1 METTIQFVNTE
12 KNKIA
17 ENLVLEKLDQLY
29 KHFDWIIRA
38 KVFFK
43 EEKDTNGKGKLCD
56 VTISCPGPPI
66 FASSNEETLEAA
78 VAETIKDLTV
88 QLNKRKSERQL
99 H

>member
-43 EEKDTNGKGKLCD
+43 EEKDTKGKGKLCD
-56 VTISCPGPPI
+56 INMSCPGPQI
-66 FASSNEETLEAA
+66 FATSNKETLEAA
-78 VAETIKDLTV
+78 VAETIRDLTV